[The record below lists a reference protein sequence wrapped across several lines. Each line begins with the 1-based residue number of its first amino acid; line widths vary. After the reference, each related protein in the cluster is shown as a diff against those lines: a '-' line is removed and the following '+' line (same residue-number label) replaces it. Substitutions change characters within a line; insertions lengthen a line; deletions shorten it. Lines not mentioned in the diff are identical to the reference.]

1 MSHAMS
7 RAKWMRATV
16 RLFLPGAVL
25 LTPALTGCDRLLD
38 VTSNTHTVDASTVFG
53 LREAMVGATA
63 NLYRS
68 YDVKIVHG
76 GLLSDEFANS
86 GTSPG
91 IQEVDRRILRS
102 AGGGGAGRGSS
113 ISNGFYTPLQRAA
126 AAADLLQER
135 ILSGGFSEIT
145 GEPADAAEYAQ
156 ASLYSGLAKTWIADL
171 YCTMAFGGTG
181 PELTTEDGYRI
192 AEQEFTEAIDAANAA
207 PDIHQAA
214 LVGRAR
220 VRLILGDDAGALAD
234 AQEVDP
240 SFELQATYSSNT
252 FEQRNMVHF
261 RTWDFGNWTV
271 GPDFRDLT
279 IDATGTPDPRVALEK
294 NPHAAWDPSQDLYTP
309 LKVPSPSSP
318 LTIAS
323 GDEAQLIIAE
333 IVGGSEAVQII
344 NDVRARNGVTTTWSP
359 TGGANEIRDKVIDER
374 KRTLFLE
381 GVRLGDIRRY
391 IDKFGLD
398 FFPTST
404 PQGFQMGD
412 QTCYPMPDI
421 ERNNNPG
428 L

>member
-7 RAKWMRATV
+7 RARWRRASV
-16 RLFLPGAVL
+16 RLSLPAVAL
-25 LTPALTGCDRLLD
+25 VASVLTGCDKLLD

-63 NLYRS
+63 NLYHA
-68 YDVKIVHG
+68 YDVKIVNA
-76 GLLSDEFANS
+76 GLLGDEFANS

-102 AGGGGAGRGSS
+102 AGGGGAGRTSS
-113 ISNGFYTPLQRAA
+113 ISNGYYTPLQRAA

-135 ILSGGFSEIT
+135 ILAGGFTEIT
-145 GEPADAAEYAQ
+145 GTPADAAEYAQ
-156 ASLYSGLAKTWIADL
+156 ASVYSGFAKTWLADL
-171 YCTMAFGGTG
+171 YCTLAFGGTG
-181 PELTTEDGYRI
+181 PELTTEDAYRI
-192 AEQEFTEAIDAANAA
+192 AEQEFTEAIDAANAT
-207 PDIHQAA
+207 PEFRQAA

-240 SFELQATYSSNT
+240 DFALEATYSSNT

-279 IDATGTPDPRVALEK
+279 VDATGTPDPRVSLEK

-309 LKVPSPSSP
+309 WKVPSPSAP

-323 GDEAQLIIAE
+323 GDEAQFIIAE
-333 IVGGSEAVQII
+333 ILGGSDAVDII
-344 NDVRARNGVTTTWSP
+344 NDVRARNGVSTTWTPS
-359 TGGANEIRDKVIDER
+359 GGADEIRDKVIDER

-381 GVRLGDIRRY
+381 GVRLGDLRRY

-404 PQGFQMGD
+404 PQGFPMGD
-412 QTCYPMPDI
+412 QTCFPMPDI

>member
-7 RAKWMRATV
+7 RARWMRASI
-16 RLFLPGAVL
+16 RLSLPAVVL
-25 LTPALTGCDRLLD
+25 ITPVLTGCDRLLD
-38 VTSNTHTVDASTVFG
+38 VTSNTHTVDAATVFG

-68 YDVKIVHG
+68 YDVKIVNA
-76 GLLSDEFANS
+76 GLLGDEFANS

-102 AGGGGAGRGSS
+102 AGGGGVARTSS
-113 ISNGFYTPLQRAA
+113 ISSGYYTPLQRAA

-135 ILSGGFSEIT
+135 ILAGGFTEIT
-145 GEPADAAEYAQ
+145 GTPADAAEYAQ
-156 ASLYSGLAKTWIADL
+156 ASTYSGFAKTWLADM
-171 YCTMAFGGTG
+171 YCTLAFGGTG
-181 PELTTEDGYRI
+181 PELSTADAYRI
-192 AEQEFTEAIDAANAA
+192 AEQEFTEAIEAANAT
-207 PDIHQAA
+207 PQIRQAA

-220 VRLILGDDAGALAD
+220 VRLILGNDAGALVD

-240 SFELQATYSSNT
+240 DFEFEATYSSNT

-279 IDATGTPDPRVALEK
+279 IDATGIPDPRVALEK

-309 LKVPSPSSP
+309 WKVPSPSAP
-318 LTIAS
+318 LMIAS
-323 GDEAQLIIAE
+323 GDEAQYIIAE
-333 IVGGSEAVQII
+333 IVGGTDAVDII
-344 NDVRARNGVTTTWSP
+344 NAVRARNGVTTTWTP

-374 KRTLFLE
+374 ARTLFLE
-381 GVRLGDIRRY
+381 GVRLADLRRY
-391 IDKFGLD
+391 IEKFGLD
-398 FFPTST
+398 YFPTST
-404 PQGFQMGD
+404 PQGFPMGD
-412 QTCYPMPDI
+412 QTCFPMPDI

>member
-7 RAKWMRATV
+7 RAGWRRASF
-16 RLFLPGAVL
+16 RLSLPAMVL
-25 LTPALTGCDRLLD
+25 IAPMLTGCDRLLD

-53 LREAMVGATA
+53 LREAMVGATT
-63 NLYRS
+63 NLYRA
-68 YDVKIVHG
+68 YDVKIVNA
-76 GLLSDEFANS
+76 GLLGDEFANS

-102 AGGGGAGRGSS
+102 AGGGGAGRTSS
-113 ISNGFYTPLQRAA
+113 ISGGYYTPLQRAA

-135 ILSGGFSEIT
+135 ILAGGFTEIT
-145 GEPADAAEYAQ
+145 GNPSDAAAYAE
-156 ASLYSGLAKTWIADL
+156 ASIYSGFAKTWLADM
-171 YCTMAFGGTG
+171 YCTLAFGGVG
-181 PELTTEDGYRI
+181 PELSAADAYAI
-192 AEQEFTEAIDAANAA
+192 AEQEFTEAIEAAEVTDAVR
-207 PDIHQAA
+207 QAA

-220 VRLILGDDAGALAD
+220 VRLVLGNDAGALAD
-234 AQEVDP
+234 AQAVDP
-240 SFELQATYSSNT
+240 DFEYEATYSSNT

-279 IDATGTPDPRVALEK
+279 IDETGTPDPRVALEK

-309 LKVPSPSSP
+309 LKVPSPTAP
-318 LTIAS
+318 LMIAS
-323 GDEAQLIIAE
+323 GDEAQFIIAE
-333 IVGGSEAVQII
+333 IQGGSDAVDII
-344 NDVRARNGVTTTWSP
+344 NDVRARNGVATTWTPS
-359 TGGANEIRDKVIDER
+359 GGANEIRDKVIDER

-381 GVRLGDIRRY
+381 GVRLGDLRRY

-404 PQGFQMGD
+404 PQGFPMGD
-412 QTCYPMPDI
+412 QTCFPMPDI

>member
-7 RAKWMRATV
+7 RARWMRASI
-16 RLFLPGAVL
+16 RLSLPAVVL
-25 LTPALTGCDRLLD
+25 FTPVLTGCDKLLD

-63 NLYRS
+63 NLYRA
-68 YDVKIVHG
+68 YDVKIVNA
-76 GLLSDEFANS
+76 GLLGDEFANS

-102 AGGGGAGRGSS
+102 AGGGGAARTSS
-113 ISNGFYTPLQRAA
+113 ISGGYYTPLQRAA

-135 ILSGGFSEIT
+135 ILAGGFTEIT
-145 GEPADAAEYAQ
+145 GTPADAAEYAQ
-156 ASLYSGLAKTWIADL
+156 ASVYSGFAKAWLADL
-171 YCTMAFGGTG
+171 YCTLAFGGTG
-181 PELTTEDGYRI
+181 PELSTADAYRV
-192 AEQEFTEAIDAANAA
+192 AEQEFTEAIDAANATA
-207 PDIHQAA
+207 EFRQAA

-220 VRLILGDDAGALAD
+220 VRLILGNDAGALAD
-234 AQEVDP
+234 AQQVDP
-240 SFELQATYSSNT
+240 EFELQATYSSNT

-279 IDATGTPDPRVALEK
+279 IDATGISDPRVALEK

-309 LKVPSPSSP
+309 WKVPSPSSP
-318 LTIAS
+318 LMIAS
-323 GDEAQLIIAE
+323 GDEAQFIIAE
-333 IVGGSEAVQII
+333 IVGGSDAVDII
-344 NDVRARNGVTTTWSP
+344 NDVRARNGVATTWTPS
-359 TGGANEIRDKVIDER
+359 GGANEIRDKVIDER

-381 GVRLGDIRRY
+381 GVRLGDLRRY

-404 PQGFQMGD
+404 PQGFPMGD
-412 QTCYPMPDI
+412 QTCFPMPDI